1 MAANKK
7 TADSA
12 PLKTRF
18 FHDLSPIRVHVHMK
32 APHLDSDDE
41 RMVTLLF
48 RMTLNGNLIR
58 SAPDFVQEAY
68 DNISGHMADYVGIPA
83 AVEGVTVDIHETD
96 KTKNAAQTLAD
107 VIIQNMEVKE
117 IKSSK
122 SDPSVVLTFQVE
134 HPADADLWRFMRTH
148 YGMDAFLVFDSA
160 QAHLLSLEDVPKA
173 DPKQPD
179 LPMPPSGKDAA
190 AGIEAEG

>member
-12 PLKTRF
+12 PLKAKF
-18 FHDLSPIRVHVHMK
+18 FHDLAPIRVHLHMK
-32 APHLDSDDE
+32 APHLDGADE
-41 RMVTLLF
+41 RMVTMLF

-83 AVEGVTVDIHETD
+83 AIESVTVDIFETD
-96 KTKNAAQTLAD
+96 KQKNSSLTLAD
-107 VIIQNMEVKE
+107 ITITNLEVKE

-122 SDPSVVLTFQVE
+122 SDPSVVLTFQIDY
-134 HPADADLWRFMRTH
+134 PAEADVWRFLRTH

-160 QAHLLSLEDVPKA
+160 QAHLLALEDLATAK

-179 LPMPPSGKDAA
+179 LPIPPSGKDAA
-190 AGIEAEG
+190 AGDAE